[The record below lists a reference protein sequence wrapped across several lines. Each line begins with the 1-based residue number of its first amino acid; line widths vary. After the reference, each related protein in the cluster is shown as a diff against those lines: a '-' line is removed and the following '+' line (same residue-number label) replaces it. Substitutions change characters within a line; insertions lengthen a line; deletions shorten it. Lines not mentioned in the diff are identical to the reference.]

1 MADEDMFGADE
12 DVVGA
17 EEAQSGQKKVG
28 FLSGAVIQIL
38 KWVGIIVGAII
49 FIVTVV
55 VVTVGFLDGGN
66 EGVTRVPVTQEYQGV
81 PEPLEWFRQI
91 PQLRGSTA
99 DEVNTTYLVEPALGY
114 NGANTQLTTELISRQ
129 IELTDV
135 FNRYFRSHTRDELV
149 GPENEERVKAE
160 LLESVNRQLRNGAV
174 REIVF
179 LQYEFPQF

>member
-17 EEAQSGQKKVG
+17 EEAQGGQKKVG

-55 VVTVGFLDGGN
+55 VVTVGFLDRGN
-66 EGVTRVPVTQEYQGV
+66 EGVSRVPVTEQYQGV

-91 PQLRGSTA
+91 ESLRGSTA
-99 DEVNTTYLVEPALGY
+99 DEVSTTYLVTPAIGY
-114 NGANTQLTTELISRQ
+114 DPENVQLTTELINRE

-135 FNRYFRSHTRDELV
+135 FNRYFRSHTRDEV
-149 GPENEERVKAE
+149 TGPNNEERVRAE
-160 LLESVNRQLRNGAV
+160 LLEAINRQLRTGSV
-174 REIVF
+174 EELVF

>member
-17 EEAQSGQKKVG
+17 EEAQAGQKKVG

-49 FIVTVV
+49 FVVTVV
-55 VVTVGFLDGGN
+55 VVVVQFLDRGN
-66 EGVTRVPVTQEYQGV
+66 EGVTRVPQTQEYAGV
-81 PEPLEWFRQI
+81 LDPLEWFSQVGL
-91 PQLRGSTA
+91 LRGSTS
-99 DEVNTTYLVEPALGY
+99 DEVNTTYLVEPVIGY
-114 NGANTQLTTELISRQ
+114 DGDNAQLTTELISRQ

-149 GPENEERVKAE
+149 GLSNEDRVKAE
-160 LLESVNRQLRNGAV
+160 LKERVNRQLRTGTV
-174 REIVF
+174 QDIVF